1 MTGLAATF
9 AWTKGFGH
17 LVLTLPAGSHVNQE
31 APASLGVNEVA
42 VSGTGDL
49 STWTVPV
56 QPLVSDPTQVVVVAE
71 IPICADAGSACTLVR
86 LVGSSVAGK
95 KGQVDLREP
104 VVRAAAPAL
113 GPASTS
119 NVATIYDF
127 RAVWCPPCNLM
138 SAEVLDT
145 EAGVRAL
152 EGAALVAVD
161 ADAQESWTLKTRYA
175 VGGYPTMVAVDA
187 SGVEIARLLGYPGR
201 DATLSWLAGLDSR
214 PTLDAQVAAADA
226 STAAALARA
235 LAEADDDRARAV
247 LAKAAGDGV
256 DARITRLLLDN
267 KPEDAAWLFDH
278 GVPGGDWVYAAIDAD
293 PKLAARVPKLVPGAD
308 GEAAAG
314 WLAAAADQVG
324 PGPQAEALRAGA
336 LAALEASRAGD
347 LQLDR
352 GRLTDL
358 AELRAELGD
367 LATAYALMDEAA
379 ARWPTEFTWPFVKA
393 RIALD
398 AGDLKTA
405 EPAARLALTNAA
417 GDQVLRASLSLARV
431 LRAEKRVPEA
441 VEVLKAALV
450 KVPAPPADVKVRTT
464 RYRAEVEKLL
474 VELGAR

>member
-17 LVLTLPAGSHVNQE
+17 LVLVLPAGSHVNQE

-49 STWTVPV
+49 STWSVPV

-71 IPICADAGSACTLVR
+71 IPICADAGNACTLVR

-95 KGQVDLREP
+95 KGQVDLHEP
-104 VVRAAAPAL
+104 APRASAAPVAVAR
-113 GPASTS
+113 AS
-119 NVATIYDF
+119 NAATIYDF

-145 EAGVRAL
+145 DAGARAL
-152 EGAALVAVD
+152 HGSALVAVD
-161 ADAQESWTLKTRYA
+161 ADAQDSWALKTKYA
-175 VGGYPTMVAVDA
+175 IGGYPTLVAVDA
-187 SGVEIARLLGYPGR
+187 SGAEIARLLGYPGR

-214 PTLDAQVAAADA
+214 PTLDAQIASADA
-226 STAAALARA
+226 TTAASLARA

-256 DARITRLLLDN
+256 DERVTRLLLDN
-267 KPEDAAWLFDH
+267 KPEDAAWLFEH

-358 AELRAELGD
+358 AELRAELGNR
-367 LATAYALMDEAA
+367 ASAYALMDEAA

-393 RIALD
+393 RVALD
-398 AGDLKTA
+398 AGDLATA
-405 EPAARLALTNAA
+405 EPAARSALTNAT

-441 VEVLKAALV
+441 VDVLKAALL

-474 VELGAR
+474 VEIGAR